1 MPPPARTQCAEPRPN
16 RGTGLDHLA
25 AMVSLPRRAIG
36 SAKPL
41 LCLVGPSGIGKTTLL
56 ERLIER
62 FGAAGL
68 RVAAIKHDAH
78 EFEMDREGKD
88 SWRLRQAGAAAV
100 AISSQTQLAMIA
112 PLARPLRLSE
122 LVERIPVDVDVIL
135 VEGHK
140 QSDAPKIELHRRGLP
155 VLARRPDLHG
165 FVGIVTDD
173 PAAAPPHLP
182 RFAPDDVERVFAFA
196 CGYLGIGAARVAG

>member
-1 MPPPARTQCAEPRPN
+1 
-16 RGTGLDHLA
+16 
-25 AMVSLPRRAIG
+25 MVSLPRRPVG
-36 SAKPL
+36 SHKPL
-41 LCLVGPSGIGKTTLL
+41 LCFVGPSGIGKTTLL

-62 FGAAGL
+62 FGAAGV

-88 SWRLRQAGAAAV
+88 TWRLRRAGAAAV
-100 AISSQTQLAMIA
+100 AISSQTQLAVIA
-112 PLARPLRLSE
+112 PLARPLTLSE
-122 LVERIPVDVDVIL
+122 LVARIPVDVDAIL

-173 PAAAPPHLP
+173 LGAAPPHLP
-182 RFAPDDVERVFAFA
+182 RFEPGDIERLFAFA
-196 CGYLGIGAARVAG
+196 CAQLRLHA